1 MATTHTRPQAGADEK
16 STPPALLPF
25 VRQKTV
31 LLTTYRRDGTAVGT
45 PVHLVVVG
53 DRAFFRTWDEA
64 WKFKRLRN
72 NPEATIAP
80 STARG
85 KPTGSAI
92 RVRARLVGAEEA
104 PLAARALA
112 GKYPFIHGV
121 LVPLYHRLNRLTT
134 VYFEVR
140 PIEG

>member
-1 MATTHTRPQAGADEK
+1 MTTTHTQPQSGAAEA
-16 STPPALLPF
+16 TTPALVPF

-31 LLTTYRRDGTAVGT
+31 LLTTYRRDGRPVGT

-72 NPEATIAP
+72 NPEVTVAP

-85 KPTGSAI
+85 KPTGPAI
-92 RVRARLVGAEEA
+92 RAHAKLLSTEEGA
-104 PLAARALA
+104 LAARALA
-112 GKYPFIHGV
+112 SKYPIVHGV

>member
-1 MATTHTRPQAGADEK
+1 MTTSTAQPRSGAADT
-16 STPPALLPF
+16 TPAALLPF

-31 LLTTYRRDGTAVGT
+31 LLTTYRQDGTPVGT

-53 DRAFFRTWDEA
+53 DRAFFRTWDQA

-72 NPEATIAP
+72 NPEVTIAP

-85 KPTGSAI
+85 KPTGPAI
-92 RVRARLVGAEEA
+92 GARAKLLGAEEEA
-104 PLAARALA
+104 LAARALA
-112 GKYPFIHGV
+112 GKYPVVHGV
-121 LVPLYHRLNRLTT
+121 LVPLYHRLNRLNT

-140 PIEG
+140 PSEA